1 MEFFLITIKIINIL
15 KYILMYLYLIP
26 WSFKSR
32 SPGTGI
38 ALSISWFVLQLVWE
52 LEVDPICE
60 MKGGIQTVLFS
71 ILLF

>member
-1 MEFFLITIKIINIL
+1 
-15 KYILMYLYLIP
+15 MYLYLIP